1 LTTAHTDVAQTTIC
15 LANDMALLYAGV
27 YLQPGDDMTQSY
39 STTQPERSDVDQLP
53 GTVALDFGTNWCGVC
68 QGAAADIAAALAV
81 APQVR
86 HMKVE
91 DGPGRPLGRSFRVKL
106 WPTIIVLKDGVEV
119 ARVVRPA
126 SSQAVI
132 DALAVAA

>member
-1 LTTAHTDVAQTTIC
+1 
-15 LANDMALLYAGV
+15 MALLYAGV
-27 YLQPGDDMTQSY
+27 HLQQGDDMTQSY
-39 STTQPERSDVDQLP
+39 STTQPERSDIDQLR

-68 QGAAADIAAALAV
+68 QGAAADIAAALAA
-81 APQVR
+81 APAVR

-91 DGPGRPLGRSFRVKL
+91 DGPGRPLGRSFRIKL

-119 ARVVRPA
+119 ARVVRPGN
-126 SSQAVI
+126 SQAVT